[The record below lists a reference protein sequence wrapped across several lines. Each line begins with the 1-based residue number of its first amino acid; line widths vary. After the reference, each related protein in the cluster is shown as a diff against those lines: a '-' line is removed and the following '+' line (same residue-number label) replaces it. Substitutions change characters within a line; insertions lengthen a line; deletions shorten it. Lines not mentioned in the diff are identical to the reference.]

1 MNLILLK
8 FFSKRRHV
16 PVDDAAFAFGDVL
29 QRLLDEAGFG
39 LGTFGPR

>member
-16 PVDDAAFAFGDVL
+16 PVEDPAFAFGDVL
-29 QRLLDEAGFG
+29 QRFLDEAGLGF
-39 LGTFGPR
+39 GTFGPR